1 MAYGDFTLEDIE
13 LKFGVKNRTGRLFP
27 SATPLEP
34 SDKLKE
40 ALLLAAELPVR
51 SEKARSETI
60 VFPLLV
66 ELRSRNDKFFTIY
79 SGDILTADEASGLRG
94 ECDFILAKDIGSF
107 SISYPIIQIVEAKK
121 NDLDIGVPQCAAQ
134 LIGARVF
141 NQKKGVPLDKLYGCV
156 TTGNE
161 WMFMQLEQDLLID
174 TKIYYLN
181 EINALMGVFQSIID
195 YYKQII
201 P

>member
-13 LKFGVKNRTGRLFP
+13 QKFGVKNRTGRLFSP
-27 SATPLEP
+27 TTPLEP

-40 ALLLAAELPVR
+40 ALQLAAELPVR

-79 SGDILTADEASGLRG
+79 SGDILTADEAAGLRG

-121 NDLDIGVPQCAAQ
+121 NDLEVGVPQCAAQ

-141 NQKKGVPLDKLYGCV
+141 NRKKGVPLDKLYGCV

-174 TKIYYLN
+174 PRIYYLN
-181 EINALMGVFQSIID
+181 EINELIGVFQSIIN